1 SAPLIRD
8 GRLRGIMLESSYPD
22 GREPGQLFGH
32 LTPEWLMKELRRLAR
47 LVDANQPQ
55 RALTG
60 LKVAVTHIKPSLEKG
75 KPPRQLVEEQ
85 LRQHNDLGVEFV
97 FPGQG
102 QRLDF

>member
-1 SAPLIRD
+1 MVRD

-32 LTPEWLMKELRRLAR
+32 LTPEWLMKELHRLAV
-47 LVDANQPQ
+47 LVDPQQPQ
-55 RALTG
+55 KALAG

-75 KPPRQLVEEQ
+75 ESPRQLVQEQ
-85 LRQHNDLGVEFV
+85 LRQRNDLGVEFV
-97 FPGQG
+97 FPEQG